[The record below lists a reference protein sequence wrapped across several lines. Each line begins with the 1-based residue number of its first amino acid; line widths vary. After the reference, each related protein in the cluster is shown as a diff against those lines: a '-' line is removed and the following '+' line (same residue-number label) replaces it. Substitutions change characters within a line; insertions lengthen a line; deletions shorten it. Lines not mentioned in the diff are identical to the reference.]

1 MNSKKYPVINYVPT
15 KVTTETEKDLDLI
28 LKQITYDTILND
40 VDYHFENCYITNFDL
55 IHDECRGDK
64 LNFSRRF
71 YQTISLNELNKN
83 TLSPN
88 QRQKFIS
95 SAIKSERSD
104 LYIEKKLLKEH
115 FNRDE
120 IEKTL
125 GKDNIFLSNMR
136 KIFFAIKNTDY
147 CKSLDY

>member
-15 KVTTETEKDLDLI
+15 KVTAQTEKDLDLI
-28 LKQITYDTILND
+28 LKQMTYDTILND
-40 VDYHFENCYITNFDL
+40 IDYHFENCYITNFDL
-55 IHDECRGDK
+55 IH
-64 LNFSRRF
+64 NFSRRF

-83 TLSPN
+83 ILSHN

-120 IEKTL
+120 IENTL
-125 GKDNIFLSNMR
+125 EKNNIFLSNMR
-136 KIFFAIKNTDY
+136 KKFFAIKKTDY

>member
-15 KVTTETEKDLDLI
+15 KVTAQTEKDLDLI
-28 LKQITYDTILND
+28 LKQMTYDTILND
-40 VDYHFENCYITNFDL
+40 IDYHFENCYITNFNL
-55 IHDECRGDK
+55 IHH
-64 LNFSRRF
+64 FSRRF

-83 TLSPN
+83 ILSHN

-120 IEKTL
+120 IENTL
-125 GKDNIFLSNMR
+125 EKNNIFLSNMR
-136 KIFFAIKNTDY
+136 KKFFAIKKTDY